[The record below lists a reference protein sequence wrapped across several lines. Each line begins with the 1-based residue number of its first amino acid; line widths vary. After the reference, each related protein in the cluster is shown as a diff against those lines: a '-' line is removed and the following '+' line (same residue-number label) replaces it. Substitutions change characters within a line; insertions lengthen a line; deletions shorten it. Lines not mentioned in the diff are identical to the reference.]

1 MRRDRRHL
9 ALVLDE
15 HGTVVG
21 LITLEDILEELVGE
35 IEDEF
40 APRTRELIRPDGNR
54 LLIDGAA
61 QRRMVAERLGV
72 TIDAPHEATIGGHL
86 IEELGRVPQP
96 GEVVHLDGVA
106 LEVVEVDDTRITALR
121 YPPRG

>member
-1 MRRDRRHL
+1 
-9 ALVLDE
+9 
-15 HGTVVG
+15 
-21 LITLEDILEELVGE
+21 VGE

-40 APRTRELIRPDGNR
+40 DPHTRELIRPDGDALR
-54 LLIDGAA
+54 IDGSAPL
-61 QRRMVAERLGV
+61 RLVAERLGA

-86 IEELGRVPQP
+86 TDELGRVPEP

-121 YPPRG
+121 HPPQDQKPGAPT